1 MYGGS
6 HTLVYIGGC
15 LRGSSVMKKQ
25 PLESIVFVI
34 DDDAS
39 IRACLKSLFESVG
52 FRVRPTARVDG
63 LADSRVIVN
72 DKHNRLGDGWVL
84 HE

>member
-1 MYGGS
+1 
-6 HTLVYIGGC
+6 
-15 LRGSSVMKKQ
+15 MKKQ

-39 IRACLKSLFESVG
+39 VRACS
-52 FRVRPTARVDG
+52 RVFLNRWVFAFNSTARVDG